1 MRILIQECKKM
12 LSVRLLLLLALFT
25 VLFYNMFFELNLYP
39 AGGQCTDSPYDMPY
53 AAKLI
58 RKYGSTLP
66 VTEKGK
72 IEKEVEDLKKQST
85 KLIRE
90 DSALIK
96 AGISDFDT
104 MMKERDRLT
113 DYTDE
118 QMSEKEQKE
127 KEAIMDFTSF
137 ETEGEKIM
145 FQIQYANSLLDD
157 FALTDRP
164 EVNLLRSGALY
175 ILQTDMSKMPVMI
188 LICYAVLLVAYHV
201 RERIRGVMPLYS
213 TTKTGRE
220 IYPIQYLG
228 GFICCLIIG
237 VLQLLAYTIV
247 WYAKGMGIFW
257 QCPAWETRGIECWIK
272 GISFGQ
278 YMGIYEILVLLFCI
292 AAMALIYGLAR
303 LAQGYI
309 TGVVLSIPGCVITGA
324 AGSVI
329 FEGLCSSFNMFSMK
343 MWELYALTGC
353 VALAVLVVYFR
364 LRWDE
369 KRDIL

>member
-1 MRILIQECKKM
+1 MRILVQECKKI
-12 LSVRLLLLLALFT
+12 LSIRLLLLLALFT
-25 VLFYNMFFELNLYP
+25 VLFYNLFFELNLYP

-53 AAKLI
+53 AATLI
-58 RKYGSTLP
+58 RKYGTTLP
-66 VTEKGK
+66 VAEKGK
-72 IEKEVEDLKKQST
+72 IEKEVVDLKKKAT
-85 KLIRE
+85 EMIR
-90 DSALIK
+90 DNADLRK

-104 MMKERDRLT
+104 LSKERNRLA

-118 QMSEKEQKE
+118 QLSEKEQKE
-127 KEAIMDFTSF
+127 NEAIMDFTSYD
-137 ETEGEKIM
+137 TEGERIM

-157 FALTDRP
+157 FASTARP
-164 EVNLLRSGALY
+164 EVNLLRSGAFY
-175 ILQTDMSKMPVMI
+175 ILQTDMSKMPIMI

-201 RERIRGVMPLYS
+201 RERLRGVMPLYS

-220 IYPIQYLG
+220 IYPIQYLAG
-228 GFICCLIIG
+228 LICCLIVG
-237 VLQLLAYTIV
+237 ALQLLSYTIV

-257 QCPAWETRGIECWIK
+257 QCPAWETRGMDCWIK

-309 TGVVLSIPGCVITGA
+309 TGVVLSIPGCAITGVA
-324 AGSVI
+324 ASVI
-329 FEGLCSSFNMFSMK
+329 FSGLCTSTSMISMK
-343 MWELYALTGC
+343 MWELYALSVC
-353 VALAVLVVYFR
+353 VVIAVLFLYFR
-364 LRWDE
+364 LRRDE

>member
-118 QMSEKEQKE
+118 QMSEKQSWISRHSRQKE
-127 KEAIMDFTSF
+127 K
-137 ETEGEKIM
+137 
-145 FQIQYANSLLDD
+145 
-157 FALTDRP
+157 
-164 EVNLLRSGALY
+164 RSCSRSSMR
-175 ILQTDMSKMPVMI
+175 IVCWMI
-188 LICYAVLLVAYHV
+188 L
-201 RERIRGVMPLYS
+201 P
-213 TTKTGRE
+213 
-220 IYPIQYLG
+220 
-228 GFICCLIIG
+228 
-237 VLQLLAYTIV
+237 
-247 WYAKGMGIFW
+247 
-257 QCPAWETRGIECWIK
+257 
-272 GISFGQ
+272 
-278 YMGIYEILVLLFCI
+278 
-292 AAMALIYGLAR
+292 
-303 LAQGYI
+303 
-309 TGVVLSIPGCVITGA
+309 
-324 AGSVI
+324 
-329 FEGLCSSFNMFSMK
+329 
-343 MWELYALTGC
+343 
-353 VALAVLVVYFR
+353 
-364 LRWDE
+364 
-369 KRDIL
+369 

>member
-1 MRILIQECKKM
+1 MRILIQECKKI

-127 KEAIMDFTSF
+127 KEAIMDFT
-137 ETEGEKIM
+137 
-145 FQIQYANSLLDD
+145 
-157 FALTDRP
+157 
-164 EVNLLRSGALY
+164 
-175 ILQTDMSKMPVMI
+175 
-188 LICYAVLLVAYHV
+188 
-201 RERIRGVMPLYS
+201 
-213 TTKTGRE
+213 
-220 IYPIQYLG
+220 
-228 GFICCLIIG
+228 
-237 VLQLLAYTIV
+237 
-247 WYAKGMGIFW
+247 
-257 QCPAWETRGIECWIK
+257 
-272 GISFGQ
+272 
-278 YMGIYEILVLLFCI
+278 
-292 AAMALIYGLAR
+292 
-303 LAQGYI
+303 
-309 TGVVLSIPGCVITGA
+309 
-324 AGSVI
+324 
-329 FEGLCSSFNMFSMK
+329 
-343 MWELYALTGC
+343 
-353 VALAVLVVYFR
+353 
-364 LRWDE
+364 
-369 KRDIL
+369 

>member
-1 MRILIQECKKM
+1 MRI
-12 LSVRLLLLLALFT
+12 A
-25 VLFYNMFFELNLYP
+25 
-39 AGGQCTDSPYDMPY
+39 
-53 AAKLI
+53 
-58 RKYGSTLP
+58 
-66 VTEKGK
+66 
-72 IEKEVEDLKKQST
+72 
-85 KLIRE
+85 
-90 DSALIK
+90 
-96 AGISDFDT
+96 
-104 MMKERDRLT
+104 
-113 DYTDE
+113 
-118 QMSEKEQKE
+118 
-127 KEAIMDFTSF
+127 
-137 ETEGEKIM
+137 
-145 FQIQYANSLLDD
+145 LLDD

-353 VALAVLVVYFR
+353 VVLAVLVVYFR